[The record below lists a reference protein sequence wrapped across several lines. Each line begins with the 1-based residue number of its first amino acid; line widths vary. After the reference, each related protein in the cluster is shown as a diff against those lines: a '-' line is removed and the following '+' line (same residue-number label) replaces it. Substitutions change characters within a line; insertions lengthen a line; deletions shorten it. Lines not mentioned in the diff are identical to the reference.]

1 VLGDASGYRVESL
14 EISGYLVDI
23 CRRESLWLLMSGR
36 SEVSVLP
43 DKTLF
48 VTGEDSLRLIDT
60 GQPEWDSKYQDITPR
75 EGRDASTLRS
85 R

>member
-1 VLGDASGYRVESL
+1 
-14 EISGYLVDI
+14 
-23 CRRESLWLLMSGR
+23 MSGR

-48 VTGEDSLRLIDT
+48 VTGEDLLRLIDT